1 MPKKLLIVGA
11 TGLVGSRITEA
22 IVKNKDSFERVAIF
36 TSPSTAQTKAE
47 LIEKLK
53 KEGVEII
60 EGDVTKTEDIQRAY
74 QGTLGVVIDAQ
85 KQ

>member
-1 MPKKLLIVGA
+1 MPKKLLIIGA

-22 IVKNKDSFERVAIF
+22 IVKNKHSFERLAIF
-36 TSPSTAQTKAE
+36 TSPSTAQGKPE

-53 KEGVEII
+53 KQGVEII

-74 QGTLGVVIDAQ
+74 QGTL
-85 KQ
+85 